1 MATGA
6 YCPPD
11 EAFFMAN
18 VVEDKD
24 LTEAEMLIFIRLAND
39 EIDGELAGYYDIP
52 FATRTD
58 PIGWEATDNIPPL
71 IRTIAT
77 KFAAAYAIRK
87 LFAARAGKN
96 DSPYGDVLYREAKK
110 MILRVQRGEKNL
122 VDTDGNIMARVEAG
136 STNAATNQSVYSPTD
151 PTQVMPD
158 MYEEYPDF
166 VEVPPDV
173 SSD

>member
-6 YCPPD
+6 YCPPS

-18 VVEDKD
+18 VVQDKD
-24 LTEAEMLIFIRLAND
+24 LTEAEMLIFIRMAND
-39 EIDGELAGYYDIP
+39 EIDGELSGYYDVP

-58 PIGWEATDNIPPL
+58 PIGWNVGDEIPPL

-77 KFAAAYAIRK
+77 KFAASYSIRK

-96 DSPYGDVLYREAKK
+96 ESPYGDVLYREAKK

-122 VDTDGNIMARVEAG
+122 VGTDGKIIARVEAG
-136 STNAATNQSVYSPTD
+136 STDAATHHSVYAPTD
-151 PTQVMPD
+151 PTHVMPN
-158 MYEEYPDF
+158 MYEEYPD
-166 VEVPPDV
+166 VEE
-173 SSD
+173 SI